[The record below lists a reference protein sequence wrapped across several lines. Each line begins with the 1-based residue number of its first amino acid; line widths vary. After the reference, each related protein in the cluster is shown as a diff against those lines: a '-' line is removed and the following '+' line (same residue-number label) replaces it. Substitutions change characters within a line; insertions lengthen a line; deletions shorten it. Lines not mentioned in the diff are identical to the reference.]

1 MIKMTF
7 KINTHENVYI
17 PAEDSYLLAENLEI
31 KEGQSV
37 LEIGT
42 GSGIVA
48 MYASKLTD
56 KVTATDINFDAITV
70 AEENFKNNDI
80 DNIELLFGNLFEPVK
95 NRKFDVILFN
105 TPYLPTEEGEVI
117 DSNLN
122 YAFDGGLNGRK
133 VIDLFLNEV
142 KNHLN
147 DGGIVQLI
155 QSSFSDN
162 DETLNR
168 LDELG
173 FIAEIAKKEHYF
185 FEDITLINAY
195 KIWKRW
201 LKMEVWKTS
210 VITGIGLI
218 ILGIIF
224 IILRGHISIWLAIVI
239 ILGIIDIALG
249 LFRKKVGEN

>member
-1 MIKMTF
+1 MSDVMPDFI
-7 KINTHENVYI
+7 INTDDNVYV
-17 PAEDSYLLAENLEI
+17 PAEDSYLLADNLEI
-31 KEGQSV
+31 KKGQSV

-48 MYASKLTD
+48 MYASRLTD
-56 KVTATDINFDAITV
+56 DITVTDINFDACELARKNF
-70 AEENFKNNDI
+70 AENGIE
-80 DNIELLFGNLFEPVK
+80 NIEILWGNLFEVVE

-105 TPYLPTEEGEVI
+105 TPYLPTEDDEVLDNTI
-117 DSNLN
+117 N

-142 KNHLN
+142 GNHLN

-162 DETLNR
+162 DETLNM

-185 FEDITLINAY
+185 FEDIVLINAY
-195 KIWKRW
+195 
-201 LKMEVWKTS
+201 
-210 VITGIGLI
+210 LI
-218 ILGIIF
+218 
-224 IILRGHISIWLAIVI
+224 
-239 ILGIIDIALG
+239 
-249 LFRKKVGEN
+249 

>member
-1 MIKMTF
+1 MINMDF
-7 KINTHENVYI
+7 IINTHENVYV

-31 KEGQSV
+31 ENGKSV

-48 MYASKLTD
+48 MYSSKLTD
-56 KVTATDINFDAITV
+56 KVTATDINFDAITL
-70 AEENFKNNDI
+70 AESNFKENNLN
-80 DNIELLFGNLFEPVK
+80 NIELLFGNLFEPVG

-117 DSNLN
+117 EDNLN

-155 QSSFSDN
+155 QSSLSDN
-162 DETLNR
+162 DETLNK

-185 FEDITLINAY
+185 FEDIVLINGY
-195 KIWKRW
+195 
-201 LKMEVWKTS
+201 
-210 VITGIGLI
+210 LI
-218 ILGIIF
+218 
-224 IILRGHISIWLAIVI
+224 
-239 ILGIIDIALG
+239 
-249 LFRKKVGEN
+249 

>member
-1 MIKMTF
+1 MPDFI
-7 KINTHENVYI
+7 INTDENVYV

-48 MYASKLTD
+48 MYASRLTD
-56 KVTATDINFDAITV
+56 SVTVTDINFDACRL
-70 AEENFKNNDI
+70 AEENFRANGI
-80 DNIELLFGNLFEPVK
+80 DGIEILFGNLFEPVK

-105 TPYLPTEEGEVI
+105 TPYLPTEEDEVLDNTI
-117 DSNLN
+117 N

-142 KNHLN
+142 GNHLN

-155 QSSFSDN
+155 QSSLSGN
-162 DETLNR
+162 EETLEK
-168 LDELG
+168 LDSLG
-173 FIAEIAKKEHYF
+173 FIAEIAASEHFF

-195 KIWKRW
+195 KI
-201 LKMEVWKTS
+201 
-210 VITGIGLI
+210 
-218 ILGIIF
+218 
-224 IILRGHISIWLAIVI
+224 
-239 ILGIIDIALG
+239 
-249 LFRKKVGEN
+249 

>member
-1 MIKMTF
+1 MPDFI
-7 KINTHENVYI
+7 INTDDNVYV
-17 PAEDSYLLAENLEI
+17 PAEDSYLLADNLEI

-48 MYASKLTD
+48 MYASRLTD
-56 KVTATDINFDAITV
+56 DITVTDINFDACELARRNF
-70 AEENFKNNDI
+70 AENGIE
-80 DNIELLFGNLFEPVK
+80 NIEILWGNLFEVVE

-105 TPYLPTEEGEVI
+105 TPYLPTEDDEVLDNTI
-117 DSNLN
+117 N

-147 DGGIVQLI
+147 DGGIVQMI
-155 QSSFSDN
+155 QSSLSGN
-162 DETLNR
+162 DETLAK

-173 FIAEIAKKEHYF
+173 FIAEIAASEHFF

-195 KIWKRW
+195 K
-201 LKMEVWKTS
+201 V
-210 VITGIGLI
+210 
-218 ILGIIF
+218 
-224 IILRGHISIWLAIVI
+224 
-239 ILGIIDIALG
+239 
-249 LFRKKVGEN
+249 

>member
-1 MIKMTF
+1 MIDMDF
-7 KINTHENVYI
+7 IINTNENVYV

-31 KEGQSV
+31 EYGKSV

-56 KVTATDINFDAITV
+56 KVTATDINFDAIML
-70 AEENFKNNDI
+70 AESNFKANNI
-80 DNIELLFGNLFEPVK
+80 DNIELIFGNLFEPIK
-95 NRKFDVILFN
+95 ERKFDVILFN
-105 TPYLPTEEGEVI
+105 TPYLPTEEGEVL
-117 DSNLN
+117 DDNLN

-155 QSSFSDN
+155 QSSLSDN
-162 DETLNR
+162 DETLKR

-185 FEDITLINAY
+185 FEDIVLINGY
-195 KIWKRW
+195 
-201 LKMEVWKTS
+201 
-210 VITGIGLI
+210 LI
-218 ILGIIF
+218 
-224 IILRGHISIWLAIVI
+224 
-239 ILGIIDIALG
+239 
-249 LFRKKVGEN
+249 

>member
-1 MIKMTF
+1 MSEFI
-7 KINTHENVYI
+7 INNDDNVYI
-17 PAEDSYLLAENLEI
+17 PAEDSYLLAENLLI

-48 MYASKLTD
+48 MYASRLTD
-56 KVTATDINFDAITV
+56 NITVTDINFDACEL
-70 AEENFKNNDI
+70 ARKNFKANGI
-80 DNIELLFGNLFEPVK
+80 ENIEILFGNLFEPVE

-105 TPYLPTEEGEVI
+105 TPYLPTEEDEVI

-162 DETLNR
+162 DETLNM

-185 FEDITLINAY
+185 FEDIVLINAY
-195 KIWKRW
+195 
-201 LKMEVWKTS
+201 
-210 VITGIGLI
+210 LI
-218 ILGIIF
+218 
-224 IILRGHISIWLAIVI
+224 
-239 ILGIIDIALG
+239 
-249 LFRKKVGEN
+249 